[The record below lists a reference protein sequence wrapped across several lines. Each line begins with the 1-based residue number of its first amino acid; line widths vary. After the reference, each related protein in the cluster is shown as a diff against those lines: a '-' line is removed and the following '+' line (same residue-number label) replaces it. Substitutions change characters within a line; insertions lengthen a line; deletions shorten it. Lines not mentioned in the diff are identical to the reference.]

1 MNLTHVHLL
10 INHVAVIG
18 AFLGILVLIFAI
30 RSKSTSTYYAA
41 YTVLIISAL
50 GAVVAYNTGESAE
63 ESVEGIVVVAES
75 AIESHE
81 DAAAYALGAFIV
93 LGVLSL
99 AGVYL
104 TYVNGSPQPKWSVFI
119 LVVGLFSFIVVS
131 RTAWLGG
138 KIRHTEISTS
148 VDSGQGQSEDEG
160 DNDD

>member
-10 INHVAVIG
+10 INHVAVVG
-18 AFLGILVLIFAI
+18 VFLGILVLIFAI

-63 ESVEGIVVVAES
+63 ESVEGIVGVVET
-75 AIESHE
+75 AIEPHE
-81 DAAAYALGAFIV
+81 DAAAYALGTFIA

-104 TYVNGSPQPKWSVFI
+104 TYVNESPQPKWSVFI
-119 LVVGLFSFIVVS
+119 LVIGLFSFIVVS

-138 KIRHTEISTS
+138 KIRHTEISAG
-148 VDSGQGQSEDEG
+148 VDSVQGQSEDKA
-160 DNDD
+160 DDD

>member
-41 YTVLIISAL
+41 YTVLMISAI

-63 ESVEGIVVVAES
+63 ESVEGIVGVTES

-81 DAAAYALGAFIV
+81 DAAAYALGAFIL

-104 TYVNGSPQPKWSVFI
+104 TYVNESPQPKWSLFI
-119 LVVGLFSFIVVS
+119 LVVGLLSFVVVS

-138 KIRHTEISTS
+138 KIRHTEISAG
-148 VDSGQGQSEDEG
+148 VDSSQGQSEGEG
-160 DNDD
+160 DDD